1 MNGAADFMN
10 GLTSFVSTVNTWMWD
25 AILLVLLCGTGIWF
39 TIRLKFVQVRK
50 FGAGFKRVFG
60 GFSLR
65 GKKADHRGMSSFQAL
80 ATAVAAQVGTGN
92 IVGASGAILTGGP
105 GAIFW
110 MWIIAFFGM
119 ATIYAEATL
128 AIVTRVTDNQ
138 GHFHG
143 GPVYYIRQAFKGT
156 FGKILAGFFALA
168 IIFALGFTGNMVQSN
183 AISNAFREALG
194 VPTWIVG
201 VILAVVAA
209 FIFLG
214 GVTRIASVTE
224 KLVPIMA
231 AFYLVGGLV
240 LLITNITALPNA
252 LRMIVVGAFDPQA
265 IVGGAA
271 GIGVR
276 EAMRFGVAR
285 GLFSN
290 EAGMGSTPHAHAM
303 AKVAKPQDQGIVA
316 MICVFID
323 TFIVLTM
330 TALVMLTSGA
340 LNVNNMAE
348 NPAAENMAQV
358 AFTTVFQ
365 GFGNLYVAICLLF
378 FAFSTVIGWYF
389 FGAQNV
395 KYLFGVKAVKV
406 YACIAVVCVALG
418 SMLEAPLVWNLSDLF
433 NALMVFPNLIALL
446 LLSGTTIRIIADGVD
461 EQAAVDSLVKLV
473 DSAFAE

>member
-1 MNGAADFMN
+1 MDMNQLADQVSNLAGFVWN
-10 GLTSFVSTVNTWMWD
+10 GLLLY
-25 AILLVLLCGTGIWF
+25 LLVGTGIIF
-39 TIRLKFVQVRK
+39 TIRTRFIQVRK
-50 FGAGFKRVFG
+50 FGTGFKRLFG
-60 GFSLR
+60 SFSLNGEKA
-65 GKKADHRGMSSFQAL
+65 GKEGMSSFQAV
-80 ATAVAAQVGTGN
+80 ATSIAAQVGTGN
-92 IVGASGAILTGGP
+92 ITGCATAMISGGP

-110 MWIIAFFGM
+110 MWVAAFFG
-119 ATIYAEATL
+119 T
-128 AIVTRVTDNQ
+128 
-138 GHFHG
+138 GHVIG

-183 AISNAFREALG
+183 AISNAFREALN

-201 VILAVVAA
+201 VILALVAA

-240 LLITNITALPNA
+240 LLIANITALPNA

-446 LLSGTTIRIIADGVD
+446 ALSGVVAKMAREDD
-461 EQAAVDSLVKLV
+461 HDLRR
-473 DSAFAE
+473 

>member
-1 MNGAADFMN
+1 MDMNQLADQVSNLADFVWN
-10 GLTSFVSTVNTWMWD
+10 GLLLY
-25 AILLVLLCGTGIWF
+25 LLVGTGIIF
-39 TIRLKFVQVRK
+39 TIRTRFIQVRK
-50 FGAGFKRVFG
+50 FGTGFKRLFG
-60 GFSLR
+60 SFSLNGEKA
-65 GKKADHRGMSSFQAL
+65 GKEGMSSFQAV
-80 ATAVAAQVGTGN
+80 ATSIAAQVGTGN
-92 IVGASGAILTGGP
+92 ITGCATAMISGGP

-110 MWIIAFFGM
+110 MWVAAFFGM
-119 ATIYAEATL
+119 ATIYGEATL
-128 AIVTRVTDNQ
+128 AQKYKTVDEDGQVI
-138 GHFHG
+138 G

-156 FGKILAGFFALA
+156 FGKVLAGFFALA

-183 AISNAFREALG
+183 AISNAFQEALN

-201 VILAVVAA
+201 VLLALVAG

-231 AFYLVGGLV
+231 LFYL
-240 LLITNITALPNA
+240 A
-252 LRMIVVGAFDPQA
+252 PQA
-265 IVGGAA
+265 VMGGAA

-358 AFTTVFQ
+358 AFTTVFHS
-365 GFGNLYVAICLLF
+365 FGNLYVAICLLF

-395 KYLFGVKAVKV
+395 KYLFGTRAVKV

-446 LLSGTTIRIIADGVD
+446 ALSGVVAKMAREDD
-461 EQAAVDSLVKLV
+461 HDLRR
-473 DSAFAE
+473 

>member
-1 MNGAADFMN
+1 MDMNQLADQVSNLADFVWN
-10 GLTSFVSTVNTWMWD
+10 GLLLY
-25 AILLVLLCGTGIWF
+25 LLVGTGIIF
-39 TIRLKFVQVRK
+39 TIRTRFIQVRK
-50 FGAGFKRVFG
+50 FGTGFKRLFG
-60 GFSLR
+60 SINLNGEKA
-65 GKKADHRGMSSFQAL
+65 GKEGMSSFQAV
-80 ATAVAAQVGTGN
+80 ATSIAAQVGTGN
-92 IVGASGAILTGGP
+92 ITGCATAMISGGP

-110 MWIIAFFGM
+110 MWVAAFFGM
-119 ATIYAEATL
+119 ATIYGEACL
-128 AIVTRVTDNQ
+128 AQKYKTTDET
-138 GHFHG
+138 GHVIG
-143 GPVYYIRQAFKGT
+143 GPVYYIRQAFKGA

-183 AISNAFREALG
+183 AISNAFREALN

-201 VILAVVAA
+201 VILALVAA

-240 LLITNITALPNA
+240 LLIANITALPNA

-303 AKVAKPQDQGIVA
+303 AKVEKPQDQGIVA

-446 LLSGTTIRIIADGVD
+446 ALSGVVAKMAREDD
-461 EQAAVDSLVKLV
+461 HDLRR
-473 DSAFAE
+473 